1 MATNSTR
8 IERHKQQ
15 LFEHLQKTL
24 EQSVY
29 ELYTLCEYD
38 GNAVE
43 TSQAVY
49 LLHAAFQDFSEVR
62 GSLDG
67 PPLPPLAAHIGV
79 PLLCAMRVVPL
90 SHT

>member
-43 TSQAVY
+43 TSQGLH
-49 LLHAAFQDFSEVR
+49 LLHAAFQDFSEVC
-62 GSLDG
+62 GAFV
-67 PPLPPLAAHIGV
+67 PPPLA
-79 PLLCAMRVVPL
+79 
-90 SHT
+90 